1 MGNGLIGVG
10 KFSHSCRF
18 ILFAEINFGFRCV
31 FCGNVVSLLVELQCG
46 TGCLCFCFG
55 CCGLLN
61 RCREMKKGFSR
72 FAFYWGSVFGCG
84 VFLFQILS
92 AVLHFSGNFFQTLAY
107 SLIVISSLI
116 FVYTKFRREN
126 PSLQPGFGRS
136 LGLLSLVSLVMSL
149 FFTLYTVVLIAK
161 INPSLIQ
168 DALNQMAVLAE
179 WYGDYAEVLQDDG
192 VYRIVEVAFVFS
204 NFFFDFLGNFFYSLL
219 IAFMFTRN
227 AGRRLGTFDN
237 GNGNGQE

>member
-1 MGNGLIGVG
+1 
-10 KFSHSCRF
+10 
-18 ILFAEINFGFRCV
+18 
-31 FCGNVVSLLVELQCG
+31 
-46 TGCLCFCFG
+46 
-55 CCGLLN
+55 
-61 RCREMKKGFSR
+61 MKKGFSR

-84 VFLFQILS
+84 VFLLQILS

-136 LGLLSLVSLVMSL
+136 LCLLTLVSLVMSL

-168 DALNQMAVLAE
+168 DALNRMAVLAE
-179 WYGDYAEVLQDDG
+179 GYGDYADVLNDDG
-192 VYRIVEVAFVFS
+192 VYRIVEAAFVFS

-219 IAFMFTRN
+219 IAFLFTRN
-227 AGRRLGTFDN
+227 GNRRFGMFDN
-237 GNGNGQE
+237 GNGNGRD

>member
-1 MGNGLIGVG
+1 
-10 KFSHSCRF
+10 
-18 ILFAEINFGFRCV
+18 
-31 FCGNVVSLLVELQCG
+31 
-46 TGCLCFCFG
+46 
-55 CCGLLN
+55 
-61 RCREMKKGFSR
+61 MKKGFSR

-92 AVLHFSGNFFQTLAY
+92 AVLHFSGNFFLTLAY

-116 FVYTKFRREN
+116 FVYTKFRRDN

-136 LGLLSLVSLVMSL
+136 LGLLTLVSLVMSL

-168 DALNQMAVLAE
+168 DALNQMAVLADG
-179 WYGDYAEVLQDDG
+179 YGDYADVLNDDG
-192 VYRIVEVAFVFS
+192 VYRIVEAAFVFS

-219 IAFMFTRN
+219 IAFLFTRN
-227 AGRRLGTFDN
+227 GNRRFGTFDN
-237 GNGNGQE
+237 GNGNGRY